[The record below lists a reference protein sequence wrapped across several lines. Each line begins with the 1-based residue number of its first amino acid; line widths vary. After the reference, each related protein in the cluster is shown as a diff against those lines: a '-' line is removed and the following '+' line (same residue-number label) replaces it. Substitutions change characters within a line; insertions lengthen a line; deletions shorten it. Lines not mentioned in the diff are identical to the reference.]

1 MSTKAQNMSSLAT
14 SAKEAS
20 NGMRKLPTKTRNNAL
35 ENIAIALEAHTKEIL
50 LANDKDCDWARKNGL
65 QDAIIDRLVL
75 NASRLKALTESV
87 REIIALPDPTGEV
100 FDMSTRPNGMIVG
113 RKRTPLGVIGAI
125 YESRPD
131 VTVELSALCIKSGNC
146 CILRGGKEAFN
157 SNLAI
162 SNIIRDAI
170 GKSGIPKNAVT
181 FVESTDRSIV
191 LEMLQMKGLIDLL
204 IPRGGAEFIKFVAD
218 NANVPVI
225 TGGVGVCHTYVDKTA
240 DIEKAIAIV
249 FNAKV
254 QRPSV
259 CNALDT
265 LIIHKD
271 IAPSF
276 LPRVARK
283 LSDSGVRLRCDKASL
298 QLLADV
304 KEVSASPAKEDDWGK
319 EFLDLIASVKIVDSA
334 DAAMSHID
342 QYGSGHSEAI
352 ITEDY
357 TNGTRFLEE
366 VDAAAVYI
374 NASTRLT
381 DGGQFGLGAEVAVST
396 DKLHARGPMGL
407 KELTS
412 YKWIIFGQGH
422 IRE

>member
-1 MSTKAQNMSSLAT
+1 MSTKAKSMSSLAT

-20 NGMRKLPTKTRNNAL
+20 SDMRKLPTKTRNNAL
-35 ENIAIALEAHTKEIL
+35 ENIAIALEVHTKEIL

-65 QDAIIDRLVL
+65 QDATVDRLVL
-75 NASRLKALTESV
+75 NTSRLKALTESV
-87 REIIALPDPTGEV
+87 REIIALPDPNGEV

-157 SNLAI
+157 SNLVI
-162 SNIIRDAI
+162 SNVIRDAI

-218 NANVPVI
+218 NASVPVI

-265 LIIHKD
+265 IIIHKD
-271 IAPSF
+271 IAPNF
-276 LPRVARK
+276 LPRVAKK
-283 LSDSGVRLRCDKASL
+283 LSDSGVRLHCDKVSL
-298 QLLADV
+298 QLLADI
-304 KEVSASPAKEDDWGK
+304 KGVSTSPATEDDWGQ
-319 EFLDLIASVKIVDSA
+319 EFLDLIASIKIVDSA
-334 DAAMSHID
+334 DIAMSHID

-357 TNGTRFLEE
+357 TIATRFLEE

-374 NASTRLT
+374 NASTRFT